1 MKIGIYGRGLLGLG
15 GVKQYIESMCRA
27 MIRAV
32 SDTDEL
38 FILHNLDSPYFNSK
52 KKNVHEVLL
61 CSKRNIVCDF
71 LLGPKE
77 INRLGLDVVWFTKY
91 VVPFGICAKTVTTVH
106 DMAYYMPEL
115 SAYPLADTIY
125 MRSLIRNSC
134 RRADAVVAVSRNTK
148 ADILRILGTKADKV
162 HVIHEAADEK
172 YRVISNIDEVERFRR
187 RLQLPRRF
195 ILFTGGISPRKN
207 LVRLFEA
214 FSSISA
220 KIDCKLVLTGA
231 KGWRN
236 KDVISLIEGRDDIIR
251 LGFVEDEDMPLLYNA
266 AELFVYPS
274 LYEGFGLPVIEAA
287 QCGTPVVCASGS
299 SLTEVGGDGVL
310 FVDPYDTDDIAR
322 GILQLFEHP
331 KQRKTLVQKGLENA
345 NRFSWDRSAKVLL
358 DLVKGIG

>member
-1 MKIGIYGRGLLGLG
+1 MKIGIYGRGLSGRG
-15 GVKQYIESMCRA
+15 GVKQYIESMCRS

-38 FILHNLDSPYFNSK
+38 FILHNLDAPFFHSK
-52 KKNVHEVLL
+52 KSNVHEVILR
-61 CSKRNIVCDF
+61 SKRNLIADF

-77 INRLGLDVVWFTKY
+77 INSLSLDVVWFTKY
-91 VVPFGICAKTVTTVH
+91 VIPFGIRAKTVTTVH

-115 SAYPLADTIY
+115 SAYPLGDTMY
-125 MRSLIRNSC
+125 MRTLIRNSC
-134 RRADAVVAVSRNTK
+134 RRANAVVAVSKNTK
-148 ADILRILGTKADKV
+148 ADILRILGTEEDKV

-172 YRVISNIDEVERFRR
+172 YRVISNLDEVERFRR
-187 RLQLPRRF
+187 RLQLPKRY

-214 FSSISA
+214 FTSISA

-236 KDVISLIEGRDDIIR
+236 KDVLSMLEGRNDIIR
-251 LGFVEDEDMPLLYNA
+251 LGFVEDDDMPLLYNA
-266 AELFVYPS
+266 AEIFVYPS

-287 QCGTPVVCASGS
+287 QCGTPVVCAKGS

-310 FVDPYDTDDIAR
+310 FVDPRKTEDIAR
-322 GILQLFEHP
+322 GILQLLEHP
-331 KQRKTLVQKGLENA
+331 KQRKTLIQKGLENA
-345 NRFSWDRSAKVLL
+345 ERFSWDRSAKALL
-358 DLVKGIG
+358 DLMKGL